1 MEADPFT
8 WAIPRLEG
16 AVKAAL
22 VQIQADEYG
31 GGDARWMHSQLFAD
45 TMAAMGLDPGAGPPV
60 DRLPGTILVDADEAE
75 VASVVR
81 KNKNWTFSPQR
92 SASIAPAHQRIRRA
106 T

>member
-1 MEADPFT
+1 
-8 WAIPRLEG
+8 
-16 AVKAAL
+16 V
-22 VQIQADEYG
+22 
-31 GGDARWMHSQLFAD
+31 
-45 TMAAMGLDPGAGPPV
+45 V

-106 T
+106 A